1 MERNLLKLYTKEQL
15 RYIFKTYVDTHKR
28 YEFMKVVKSFVMD
41 NKHYEVGDILYVI
54 NFPRSE
60 LGVIILNRY
69 LGQHNDFIDIGYL
82 EDKDEELAELL
93 DMRCWWVYKTYL
105 DCLEPLV
112 KSNFLYERD
121 KGVEK

>member
-1 MERNLLKLYTKEQL
+1 M
-15 RYIFKTYVDTHKR
+15 
-28 YEFMKVVKSFVMD
+28 
-41 NKHYEVGDILYVI
+41 
-54 NFPRSE
+54 
-60 LGVIILNRY
+60 GVIILNRY

-93 DMRCWWVYKTYL
+93 DMRCWWVYKMYL